1 MVKKFH
7 GDPFSMVILFHG
19 NDYHKTS
26 LPYNEKKSMVRLFTI
41 NTIYGYHG
49 MPTPGAQHGI
59 SAASWM
65 QQSFPTKL
73 HASRFVM
80 QVGEFVSCTPK
91 IEPTFFGFS
100 HNINYIM

>member
-49 MPTPGAQHGI
+49 MPTPGPFQLQNDKNERKWVKHGF
-59 SAASWM
+59 
-65 QQSFPTKL
+65 QND
-73 HASRFVM
+73 
-80 QVGEFVSCTPK
+80 K
-91 IEPTFFGFS
+91 IDL
-100 HNINYIM
+100 

>member
-49 MPTPGAQHGI
+49 MPTP
-59 SAASWM
+59 ASKFLPE
-65 QQSFPTKL
+65 SPL
-73 HASRFVM
+73 NRV
-80 QVGEFVSCTPK
+80 
-91 IEPTFFGFS
+91 
-100 HNINYIM
+100 

>member
-19 NDYHKTS
+19 NDYHKTL

-49 MPTPGAQHGI
+49 MPTPGGDPLHEFMKI
-59 SAASWM
+59 S
-65 QQSFPTKL
+65 L
-73 HASRFVM
+73 
-80 QVGEFVSCTPK
+80 GD
-91 IEPTFFGFS
+91 
-100 HNINYIM
+100 